1 MPPSLKQVQ
10 EILDLGLFQSD
21 HSQLNHHKRDSQ
33 ITRSKISYRL
43 MEPQSLPRTSCGYEF
58 NALAVYTHH
67 SAKHVQLDPSLESDR
82 KSAEELFCRS
92 SQGVKTE
99 GCFRRG
105 ALLLMFDGVLNA
117 TLSEE
122 NVSTA
127 TVTQG
132 NLELPLPPISLDL
145 NQTKKQ

>member
-1 MPPSLKQVQ
+1 M
-10 EILDLGLFQSD
+10 
-21 HSQLNHHKRDSQ
+21 
-33 ITRSKISYRL
+33 
-43 MEPQSLPRTSCGYEF
+43 
-58 NALAVYTHH
+58 
-67 SAKHVQLDPSLESDR
+67 
-82 KSAEELFCRS
+82 
-92 SQGVKTE
+92 KTE

-122 NVSTA
+122 NVSIA